1 MDTIERLR
9 KLVEYT
15 CRAVIDEDHPLAVK
29 AVAGSENL
37 LFEIHCEHGDVGL
50 LIGRNGRNLE
60 AIRTIVRS
68 ACRGA
73 TIRTSV
79 ELCNSRR

>member
-37 LFEIHCEHGDVGL
+37 LFEIHCEPGDVGL
-50 LIGRNGRNLE
+50 SIGRNLE